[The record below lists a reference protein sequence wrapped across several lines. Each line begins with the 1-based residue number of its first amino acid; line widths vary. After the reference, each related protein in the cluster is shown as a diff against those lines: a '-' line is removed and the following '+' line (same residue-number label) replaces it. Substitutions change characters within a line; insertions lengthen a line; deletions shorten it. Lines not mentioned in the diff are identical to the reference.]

1 MSDRQGA
8 SGRSG
13 LTVFPAGEVVV
24 ADGAVGTML
33 HAAGIPLDQSLSEL
47 NVGRPKLV
55 RDLHAAYVGAGAR
68 ILQTNTFDAN
78 RLRLASA
85 GLADRVT
92 EINIAGAR
100 LAREAAEDA
109 PWVKIAGS
117 VGPAMS
123 AALVTR
129 IPDAERASILR
140 EQIAALA
147 DWVDLIILETF
158 GEIESLVQGV
168 QVALDECDVPVIAQ
182 LTFGDDGRTLR
193 GEEPAEVAAVLSEYD
208 LAAIGANCT
217 VGPAV
222 LQEVVAELAAATSL
236 PVSVQP
242 NAGTP
247 RRLGRA
253 LRYAHNVDYF
263 AEAAAQLVAKGA
275 TVVGG
280 CCGTTPAHTRAMVK
294 SVAGL
299 APLRQAREQ
308 VTDRASL
315 RVAAPVADP
324 EPPRVAWRFPGE
336 FVVLSGTSAPHGEQ
350 VAQFVTQGKEL
361 IRAGARLL
369 AVIDPDP
376 PATRVNP
383 LAAAVLLRE
392 RVEAD
397 VILQIETAGR
407 SLSALQADLLGA
419 HALGLRM
426 LLCRTGA
433 PRVVGDYP
441 DPGSLWDVDSV
452 RLIGALSA
460 LNDGVDW
467 RGVSTS
473 VRTRF
478 VIGASLRTAAVDK
491 RWELDRAV
499 EKVRA
504 GAHFF
509 VTEVI
514 YDVDEA
520 LNAIS
525 ELRERGVDVPV
536 IAAIAPFGDVATIAR
551 RTHENAN
558 AAVPSALL
566 PRLRERDPVE
576 SIDLAFEAAEKLAGH
591 AAGILVHGPSHADS
605 RVVGLV
611 SQLSRMGA
619 AR

>member
-8 SGRSG
+8 AGRA
-13 LTVFPAGEVVV
+13 VFPAGEVVV

-33 HAAGIPLDQSLSEL
+33 HAAGIPLDQSLSKL

-129 IPDAERASILR
+129 IPDAERASVLR

-158 GEIESLVQGV
+158 GEIESLVQAV
-168 QVALDECDVPVIAQ
+168 EVALDECDVPVIAQ

-193 GEEPAEVAAVLSEYD
+193 GEEPAEVASVLSEYD

-222 LQEVVAELAAATSL
+222 LQEVVAGLASATTL

-275 TVVGG
+275 TIVGG

-294 SVAGL
+294 SVSGL
-299 APLRQAREQ
+299 VPLPQAREQ
-308 VTDRASL
+308 VVERPVVRAA
-315 RVAAPVADP
+315 AAPAADP
-324 EPPRVAWRFPGE
+324 ESSPMAWQFPGE
-336 FVVLSGTSAPHGEQ
+336 FVVLSGTRAPHGEQ

-361 IRAGARLL
+361 IKAGARLL

-426 LLCRTGA
+426 VLCRTGA

-499 EKVRA
+499 EKARA

-520 LNAIS
+520 LRAIG
-525 ELRERGVDVPV
+525 ELRERGVDTPV

-566 PRLRERDPVE
+566 PRLRDDDPVE
-576 SIDLAFEAAEKLAGH
+576 RIDLAFEAAEKLAGH

-605 RVVGLV
+605 GVVGLV